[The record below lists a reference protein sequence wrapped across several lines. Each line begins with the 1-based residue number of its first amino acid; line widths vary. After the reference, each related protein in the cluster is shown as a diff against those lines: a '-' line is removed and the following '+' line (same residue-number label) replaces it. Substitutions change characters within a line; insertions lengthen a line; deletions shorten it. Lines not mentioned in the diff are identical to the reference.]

1 MQPNVPTI
9 PPAQS
14 AFVLTIIGLIL
25 LAFVCMLILKVAIYL
40 AEKRA
45 GVTYQ
50 WEPPEPTA
58 PSPFRAWAAR
68 QEQRYTPRRYVV
80 LSSWGGDESES
91 ISDPVYIPVSNT
103 STPEPGMDTATPD
116 MDAEKNEMPRL
127 SRDITPTDELALL
140 CVIRNPDG
148 KHRHSANDI
157 YKFVGGDRNK
167 VMATIREIRG
177 TPAPAEFRQPD
188 GSTAPASRPVTT

>member
-1 MQPNVPTI
+1 MD
-9 PPAQS
+9 A
-14 AFVLTIIGLIL
+14 A
-25 LAFVCMLILKVAIYL
+25 
-40 AEKRA
+40 
-45 GVTYQ
+45 
-50 WEPPEPTA
+50 A
-58 PSPFRAWAAR
+58 P
-68 QEQRYTPRRYVV
+68 
-80 LSSWGGDESES
+80 D
-91 ISDPVYIPVSNT
+91 I
-103 STPEPGMDTATPD
+103 
-116 MDAEKNEMPRL
+116 DAEKPTMPRL